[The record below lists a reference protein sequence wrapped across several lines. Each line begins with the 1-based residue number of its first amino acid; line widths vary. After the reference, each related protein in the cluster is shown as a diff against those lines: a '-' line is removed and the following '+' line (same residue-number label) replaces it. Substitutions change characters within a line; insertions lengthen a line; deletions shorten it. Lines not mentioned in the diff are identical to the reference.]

1 MPLEYQREEY
11 LVIPGPHRLM
21 EAVSFYAR
29 SRYLL
34 DGGKVPLTFYPV
46 EGHATSLSFLRRFVE
61 GRSFPFSTK
70 GQELVHDF
78 NYHYFSF
85 LIPKKLVDTIHLF
98 ASNWLNLRSDLV
110 AKGID
115 RKQIENVDKA
125 VVSVVDGALGNM
137 SQAIFSKQ
145 FTEANVKEHL
155 LTSLK
160 SGVNGILSGIIR
172 SQEFPAEQRL
182 FMLKKISTFNDIRI
196 RETEAYDFVRE
207 ADANVK
213 LFIESLHQLVER
225 RSFSFDL
232 KNLEQKYSLE
242 EFYIHRNN

>member
-1 MPLEYQREEY
+1 M
-11 LVIPGPHRLM
+11 
-21 EAVSFYAR
+21 
-29 SRYLL
+29 
-34 DGGKVPLTFYPV
+34 
-46 EGHATSLSFLRRFVE
+46 
-61 GRSFPFSTK
+61 FS
-70 GQELVHDF
+70 
-78 NYHYFSF
+78 
-85 LIPKKLVDTIHLF
+85 
-98 ASNWLNLRSDLV
+98 SNWLNLRSDLV
-110 AKGID
+110 AKGFD

-225 RSFSFDL
+225 RSFSLDL
-232 KNLEQKYSLE
+232 KKLEQKYSLE
-242 EFYIHRNN
+242 EFYIHRND